1 MRTAPSH
8 PARHPCRAPIKLNRA
23 LYWWKNDATRTSQR
37 QIMSHETRP
46 HWKLPRGVTRSLWEY
61 AHAKHIATEY
71 DEYFADN
78 RLFDVDAQVIARHLT
93 SPGVVVDLGCGT
105 GRALIPLAR
114 REFSPLGVDLSN
126 HMLRI
131 VAEKAARERL
141 TIHRI
146 RANLVDLGFLRDAS
160 IDYAI
165 CLFSTLGMIRS
176 RENRGRTLDHVF
188 RMLKPG
194 GLLVIHV
201 HNYWFNLFDRFGR
214 RWIVRNL
221 LDWTFNRQIE
231 LGDKFF
237 DYRGVPKM
245 FLHTFTQREFR
256 KALRR
261 SGFRIREW
269 TPLNVPR
276 TGRLAASW
284 FFGSLRANGWIA
296 VAEKKR

>member
-61 AHAKHIATEY
+61 AHAEHIATEY

-78 RLFDVDAQVIARHLT
+78 QLFDVDAQVIARHFT

-105 GRALIPLAR
+105 GRALVPLAR
-114 REFSPLGVDLSN
+114 RGFMPVGVDLSN
-126 HMLRI
+126 HMLRM
-131 VAEKAARERL
+131 VAEKAAREKL
-141 TIHRI
+141 KIHRI
-146 RANLVDLGFLRDAS
+146 RANLVDLGFLRDES

-201 HNYWFNLFDRFGR
+201 HNYWFNLFDRLGR

-221 LDWTFNRQIE
+221 RDWTFNRQIE

-245 FLHTFTQREFR
+245 FLHTFTQREFV
-256 KALRR
+256 KDLRR
-261 SGFRIREW
+261 SGFRIREL

-296 VAEKKR
+296 VAEK